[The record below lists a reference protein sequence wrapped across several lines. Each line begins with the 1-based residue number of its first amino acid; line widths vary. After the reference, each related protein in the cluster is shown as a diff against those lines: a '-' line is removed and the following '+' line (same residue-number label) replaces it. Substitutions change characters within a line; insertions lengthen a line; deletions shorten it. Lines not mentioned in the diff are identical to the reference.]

1 MSRRIEQVNEV
12 LRSEIALAAARDL
25 DLPGMLITVTKVDC
39 ARKLDSAKVWVSV
52 LPDNKAGSA
61 LRGLRK
67 QQGLIRQA
75 MAKKILW
82 RKLPRL
88 IFLFDDTEKQAAK
101 LEDIFK
107 EINLHTC
114 P

>member
-12 LRSEIALAAARDL
+12 LRSEIALAIAREL
-25 DLPGMLITVTKVDC
+25 DFSGALITVTKADC
-39 ARKLDSAKVWVSV
+39 TRDLNSAKVWVSV

-61 LRGLRK
+61 LQDLRK
-67 QQGLIRQA
+67 RQGLIRQA
-75 MAKKILW
+75 IAKNILW

-101 LEDIFK
+101 LEDIFN